1 MAYGVLMLRNH
12 MQYKTRAVR
21 LCIHSFAG
29 ICDCETQT
37 TLPIVGG
44 SERSGNDVHADD
56 INRRC
61 DVGFDM
67 QPGSFTAEALLPI
80 PAATRKRQFMSD
92 TMQWH
97 IMCHMY
103 HAYAQS
109 ECNLSAVLSC
119 THLAINPRT
128 LWHASKQ
135 NVGAIRESNTG
146 PFAP

>member
-12 MQYKTRAVR
+12 MQYKTRAVLRSLYHR

-44 SERSGNDVHADD
+44 SERSGTDVHADD

-80 PAATRKRQFMSD
+80 PAGTRKGQFMSD

-103 HAYAQS
+103 HANAQS

-119 THLAINPRT
+119 TQPSIQGLSGMRQR
-128 LWHASKQ
+128 KM
-135 NVGAIRESNTG
+135 
-146 PFAP
+146 